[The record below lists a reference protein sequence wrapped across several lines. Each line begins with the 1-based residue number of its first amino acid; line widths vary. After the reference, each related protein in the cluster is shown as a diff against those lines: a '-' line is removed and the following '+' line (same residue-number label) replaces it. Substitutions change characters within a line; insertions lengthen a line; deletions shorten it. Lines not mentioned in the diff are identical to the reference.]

1 MLKVATKGGGARQTS
16 SRFGDGGVPILPH
29 EPSARTQITL
39 TRFPR
44 NKLGHVIRCHSQ
56 PQPEHFLSRPSSSSI
71 SKSEYRWLNLVRSGE
86 DPAAA
91 RALTARALSSARSST
106 LRDRVGSPRKESSLE
121 ATRRAQSFYVFTS
134 SAGTSSL
141 TIASSPIHALKTP
154 RRMRINKYHPGA
166 INTSSPQGNT
176 QVVASRSVSR
186 RCAALCGMKR
196 HD

>member
-1 MLKVATKGGGARQTS
+1 MLKVATKGEGARQTS

-166 INTSSPQGNT
+166 INTSSPQ
-176 QVVASRSVSR
+176 VVASKRLSAV
-186 RCAALCGMKR
+186 CGFVR
-196 HD
+196 HETA